1 MKKANYYN
9 NNKIEAPDMLACW
22 AGMGNVGLGAAEY
35 MRVRLKAGLFCEI
48 GIDDIVSPEAVSIRK
63 GLSSLP
69 KVPSLSLYYSNAPR
83 LAIALGK
90 EQFYGKAGLAV
101 MSRLLDVA
109 RDIGVKRI
117 YTGAAFPTYMSHRDP
132 STVYAAAN
140 SRALLT
146 DLGKSGG
153 LRAMSD
159 GQVSGLNGLLLE
171 SARKR
176 RIEAACL
183 LATMPMYG
191 VSFPNPKASKAL
203 LEALSARFGT
213 RIDPA
218 GLDISINEV
227 DKMFEKIEDQLKH
240 LGLKEEAR
248 EEPQKEDLDEVPKT
262 VFDKIERLFLE
273 AGKDKKLVHRLK
285 EELDRWDLFAAYEDR
300 FLDLFKEN
308 Q

>member
-1 MKKANYYN
+1 
-9 NNKIEAPDMLACW
+9 MLACW
-22 AGMGNVGLGAAEY
+22 AGMGNVGLAAAEY
-35 MRVRLKAGLFCEI
+35 MRVRLKAKLFCEI
-48 GIDDIVSPEAVSIRK
+48 GIDDIVSPEAISIKK

-69 KVPSLSLYYSNAPR
+69 KVPSISLYYSSAPR
-83 LAIALGK
+83 LVIAIGK
-90 EQFYGKAGLAV
+90 EQFYGKTGIAV

-109 RDIGVKRI
+109 RNIGVKRI
-117 YTGAAFPTYMSHRDP
+117 YTGAAFPTYMSHKDP
-132 STVYAAAN
+132 STVYAATN
-140 SRALLT
+140 NRALLA
-146 DLGKSGG
+146 DLDKAGG
-153 LRAMSD
+153 LRPMGD
-159 GQVSGLNGLLLE
+159 GQISGLNGLLLE

-213 RIDPA
+213 RIDPI
-218 GLDISINEV
+218 GLDMSISEV

-240 LGLKEEAR
+240 LGLKEEEQYETQKDDS
-248 EEPQKEDLDEVPKT
+248 EEIPKA
-262 VFDKIERLFLE
+262 VFDKIERLFLQ
-273 AGKDKKLVHRLK
+273 AKKDKKLVHTLK
-285 EELDRWDLFAAYEDR
+285 EELDRWNLFTQYEDR